1 MERMKS
7 SLHILVVDSDATM
20 RGLLEKTL
28 VRDGYNVRTAE
39 DGEEA
44 LTSIR
49 QEPVDIVVADMKL
62 PRLSGLELLRIVR
75 REAKDI
81 GIVLTA
87 ARGDLHAVKDAL
99 LLGADEYIVRPF
111 KSPEVSLVVDRV
123 YWRIISEQRR
133 QPTADQ
139 SG

>member
-20 RGLLEKTL
+20 RALLEKVL
-28 VRDGYNVRTAE
+28 VREGYNVRTAE

-44 LTSIR
+44 LTLIR

-62 PRLSGLELLRIVR
+62 PRLSGLELLRIIR
-75 REAKDI
+75 REAKNT
-81 GIVLTA
+81 GIVLIAT
-87 ARGDLHAVKDAL
+87 RGDLHSVKDAL
-99 LLGADEYIVRPF
+99 LLGVDEYLVRPF
-111 KSPEVSLVVDRV
+111 KSHEVSLVVDRV
-123 YWRIISEQRR
+123 YWRIISEHSRKS
-133 QPTADQ
+133 TAGQ